1 MASQRGNHATASR
14 RVASRR
20 AKVSDDDG
28 REAREMLPPNLLGSE
43 NEVSSSIQNFR
54 CENESFE
61 QARTHARS
69 FSGCFCLHGGSERW
83 AIAGLHCIA
92 LHCEEKASWLW
103 WHVIILGRLSAVPE
117 PCRSIGSDRDGDG
130 CRSLWA
136 AKPLGARDGAGSLSL
151 LVVLTGIHLRRALTV
166 ITPARPRPGG
176 CRQAGRWE
184 RSWSPTT
191 DVCFCSICL
200 AGCCPSGAGSR
211 LARPVQTKLAA
222 RPSCLNFSDLCIR
235 CD

>member
-1 MASQRGNHATASR
+1 MRE
-14 RVASRR
+14 RVVRTSTH
-20 AKVSDDDG
+20 
-28 REAREMLPPNLLGSE
+28 
-43 NEVSSSIQNFR
+43 
-54 CENESFE
+54 
-61 QARTHARS
+61 ARTHARTQLLQLLLLARRIREV
-69 FSGCFCLHGGSERW
+69 GDCRIC
-83 AIAGLHCIA
+83 IALHCIA